1 MAEIIALANQK
12 GGVAKT
18 TSVHNIACGL
28 AKRSKRTLMIDLDSQ
43 ASLTICAGLEPNETA
58 ENSIYSVITDDKRD
72 HKGITECIYEVG
84 TGDYNTGNCFI
95 VPSIIDLANLEYNM
109 RQKISSDGI
118 LKRAIEP
125 IQSEFD
131 YIIIDCPPQ
140 LSILTVNALSCSN
153 GVIIPVKTDYLA
165 YRGLQY
171 ILDTIDDVQNM
182 TNAGLRLYGII
193 ATIFEKVSTN
203 DKAIFNILKNNY
215 NVLGVI
221 PKRVMISKGVYD
233 GLAIVEHAPESDL
246 SIAYMNIVDKIISG
260 DFSSNMEDK

>member
-28 AKRSKRTLMIDLDSQ
+28 AMEGKKTLMIDLDSQ
-43 ASLTICAGLEPNETA
+43 ASLTICAGLEPTETA

-72 HKGITECIYEVG
+72 HKDITECIFEVG
-84 TGDYNTGNCFI
+84 EGEYKTGNCFI

-118 LKRAIEP
+118 LKRALEP
-125 IQSEFD
+125 IQGNFD

-140 LSILTVNALSCSN
+140 LSILTVNALSCAN

-171 ILDTIDDVQNM
+171 ILETIDDVQSM
-182 TNAGLRLYGII
+182 TNKGLKMYGII
-193 ATIFEKVSTN
+193 ATIHEAVANN
-203 DKAIFNILKNNY
+203 DKAILKIMKENY
-215 NVLGVI
+215 NVLTTI
-221 PKRVMISKGVYD
+221 PKRVVINKGVYD
-233 GLAIVEHAPESDL
+233 GLAIVEYAPDNDVSK
-246 SIAYMNIVDKIISG
+246 AYMSIVKKIISG
-260 DFSSNMEDK
+260 ELK